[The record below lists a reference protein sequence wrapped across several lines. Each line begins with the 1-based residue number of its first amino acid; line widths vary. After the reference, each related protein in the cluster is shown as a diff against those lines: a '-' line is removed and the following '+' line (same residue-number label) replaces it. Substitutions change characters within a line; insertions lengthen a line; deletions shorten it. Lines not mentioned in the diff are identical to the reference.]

1 MDFLFAYSQEQSK
14 EEGGYIL
21 SFLKVEKKMIIFKPF
36 FGSSRRQIMLNDN
49 FLFIQAIFH
58 DLLIMHELTD
68 IVETLERKRWELIML
83 STTCCFKWF
92 LSTNS
97 FNPYN
102 NLTCEF

>member
-1 MDFLFAYSQEQSK
+1 
-14 EEGGYIL
+14 
-21 SFLKVEKKMIIFKPF
+21 
-36 FGSSRRQIMLNDN
+36 MLNDN

-83 STTCCFKWF
+83 SSTCCFKWF

-102 NLTCEF
+102 NLTRGF